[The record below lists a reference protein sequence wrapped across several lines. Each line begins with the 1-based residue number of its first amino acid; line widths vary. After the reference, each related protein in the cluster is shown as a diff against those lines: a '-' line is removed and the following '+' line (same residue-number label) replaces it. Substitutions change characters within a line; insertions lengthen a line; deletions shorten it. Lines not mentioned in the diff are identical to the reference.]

1 MSVPPSQARVEG
13 GGVKAEEDTPPQE
26 SYHTATAT
34 IFMTDSLRHWQKLT
48 RGVPL
53 SPMRPSM
60 MPGGART
67 QAYHGC
73 HIPRCRRASHRHCR
87 HTLVA
92 KWAQGHV
99 RMVSLLCQRTSCLYV
114 LPLREVTGEGR
125 GVSTGDRLPDGS
137 QHHLVTTRI
146 PEALAPLRT

>member
-13 GGVKAEEDTPPQE
+13 GGVKAEEDTPPRE

-60 MPGGART
+60 MPGGGGKDTSVSRMPHTEVQART
-67 QAYHGC
+67 TSSLPAHAGGKVGTGPRAHGFFAL
-73 HIPRCRRASHRHCR
+73 PA
-87 HTLVA
+87 
-92 KWAQGHV
+92 
-99 RMVSLLCQRTSCLYV
+99 YV
-114 LPLREVTGEGR
+114 LFICSPSKRGDWGGR
-125 GVSTGDRLPDGS
+125 RSVHWGP
-137 QHHLVTTRI
+137 I
-146 PEALAPLRT
+146 A